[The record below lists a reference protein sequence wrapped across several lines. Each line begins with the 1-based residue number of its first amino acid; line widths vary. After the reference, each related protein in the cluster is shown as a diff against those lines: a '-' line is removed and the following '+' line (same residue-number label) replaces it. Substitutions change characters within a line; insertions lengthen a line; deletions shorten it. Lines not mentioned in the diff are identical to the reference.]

1 MVMTTVKW
9 FNHSLMLIPSHGPCQ
24 LFRPCLVPRKFEEK
38 YETNKIERKSK
49 RKEKE
54 KKNFKKRFEVNKLF
68 YMLLQTYLTYLKSCT

>member
-9 FNHSLMLIPSHGPCQ
+9 FNHSLMLILSHGPCQ
-24 LFRPCLVPRKFEEK
+24 LFRLCLVPGKFEEK

-54 KKNFKKRFEVNKLF
+54 KKNF
-68 YMLLQTYLTYLKSCT
+68 